1 MDRPFVIDSLEE
13 ASVAEVNGEVI
24 VTAPPAICK
33 ALEFSQS
40 DLAQAAQAVFGRT
53 MRIRLIA
60 GQAATP
66 SKTAAPP
73 WRSTA
78 EEEVMERAL
87 ADPAVQSFRDAF
99 PGSEIRQVRNLK
111 D

>member
-1 MDRPFVIDSLEE
+1 MNRPFLIDSLEE
-13 ASVAEVNGEVI
+13 ASVAEGNGEVI
-24 VTAPPAICK
+24 ITAAPGTCK
-33 ALEFSQS
+33 ALEFSQG
-40 DLAQAAQAVFGRT
+40 DLAQAAQKVFGRA

-60 GQAATP
+60 GEAAAP
-66 SKTAAPP
+66 SKTAVPAR
-73 WRSTA
+73 RSAA
-78 EEEVMERAL
+78 EDEVMERAL